1 MEILPDD
8 IWLKVFTFLSQRE
21 LLRVALVCRT
31 WNRLSRD
38 SSLWS
43 HLDLEPLANSVG
55 SNEIQRLINTLF
67 APLGKHL
74 SLNKNLVTTEILQG
88 LLEHCCRLESLSLN
102 DCRFHS
108 AGTWFELRP
117 NQVDKLTFLDLRNAS
132 GFVLGVE
139 DILTKAYNLK
149 YLGKFNIL
157 CVWFILQR
165 EAELYAY
172 LKK

>member
-8 IWLKVFTFLSQRE
+8 IWLEIFTFLSQRD
-21 LLRVALVCRT
+21 LLRIALVCRT

-43 HLDLEPLANSVG
+43 RLDLEPLARSLG
-55 SNEIQRLINTLF
+55 SNVIQRLINTMF
-67 APLGKHL
+67 APLGKHI

-88 LLEHCCRLESLSLN
+88 LFEHCYRLESLSLN

-108 AGTWFELRP
+108 AGPWLDLRP
-117 NQVDKLTFLDLRNAS
+117 DQVDTLTFLDLRNAN
-132 GFVLGVE
+132 GFASGVE
-139 DILTKAYNLK
+139 DVLTKAYNLK

-157 CVWFILQR
+157 YIMVLVYYRKPSTMHI
-165 EAELYAY
+165 
-172 LKK
+172 